1 MIWFLFVSN
10 LFTISDL
17 FNLHFMVVTI
27 WIYMR
32 KCWLFYWQFQKHR
45 MNSQIF
51 KLIKFWFC
59 WLSYIDLDWW
69 LIDMSTNA
77 NYICNQ
83 LETPWVQTKKQLN
96 FTKVTWKSSQSLSLV
111 RYGCSCNLYN
121 CFWNDKNQKHSYWI
135 DGYIEVFHWKYSKF
149 LNAIML
155 LHNLKKNNSND
166 SFFPDRG
173 NISKFHKRIGYIWLE
188 SSQKP
193 KKEIEI
199 DWNKMNYSKQKW
211 KIETQKH

>member
-1 MIWFLFVSN
+1 MWMKNAFHTFHMSISFSPKPEHIKIYYKKIFNDTSSSIYFSRYFWKLIWFLFVSN

-17 FNLHFMVVTI
+17 FNLHFMDVTI
-27 WIYMR
+27 WICMR
-32 KCWLFYWQFQKHR
+32 KCWLFYWQFQNHR

-59 WLSYIDLDWW
+59 WLSFIDLDWW

-83 LETPWVQTKKQLN
+83 LETPWDQTKKQLN
-96 FTKVTWKSSQSLSLV
+96 FTEVTWESSQSLSLV

-135 DGYIEVFHWKYSKF
+135 DGYVHRGIS
-149 LNAIML
+149 
-155 LHNLKKNNSND
+155 LKV
-166 SFFPDRG
+166 
-173 NISKFHKRIGYIWLE
+173 
-188 SSQKP
+188 
-193 KKEIEI
+193 
-199 DWNKMNYSKQKW
+199 
-211 KIETQKH
+211 